1 LCFISLLKINPR
13 KLNYR
18 KTNNKPDTVFE
29 VENDRFFA
37 GGYPYNP
44 GAKDQCEV
52 LAYLLDKGIDAFID
66 LTEEDE
72 LVHYKKFLSAGGSG
86 AERVHYIR
94 FEIEDYSVC
103 DKETMRKIIAKIN
116 GFLESG
122 LKVYLHSRGGVGR
135 TGLVIGCWL
144 KSRGCTFD
152 DAIKIMAEMFKETA
166 ASAYTT
172 LPDNKIQ
179 IDFIKNYS

>member
-1 LCFISLLKINPR
+1 MCFISLLKINLR

-72 LVHYKKFLSAGGSG
+72 LTLQEAFGGRYRGKTGSI
-86 AERVHYIR
+86 HKIR
-94 FEIEDYSVC
+94 D
-103 DKETMRKIIAKIN
+103 
-116 GFLESG
+116 
-122 LKVYLHSRGGVGR
+122 
-135 TGLVIGCWL
+135 
-144 KSRGCTFD
+144 
-152 DAIKIMAEMFKETA
+152 
-166 ASAYTT
+166 
-172 LPDNKIQ
+172 
-179 IDFIKNYS
+179 

>member
-1 LCFISLLKINPR
+1 MKAITLR
-13 KLNYR
+13 KLNYQAV
-18 KTNNKPDTVFE
+18 NNKPDTVFE
-29 VENDRFFA
+29 VEPDKFYA

-44 GAKDQCEV
+44 GAEDSCEV
-52 LAYLLDKGIDAFID
+52 LAYLLEKGINAFID

-72 LVHYKKFLSAGGSG
+72 LVHYKKFLPTSNSVL
-86 AERVHYIR
+86 ERVYYTR
-94 FEIEDYSVC
+94 YEIEDYSVC
-103 DKETMRKIIAKIN
+103 DKETMDNIIAKIN

-122 LKVYLHSRGGVGR
+122 FKLYLHSRGGVGR

-144 KSRGCTFD
+144 IKRGYTFD
-152 DAIKIMAEMFKETA
+152 EAIKKMAEMFKESA

-172 LPDNKIQ
+172 LPDNKKQ